1 MLKAPE
7 LTAGAAELLGAAA
20 VASGTGALLAS
31 GFDES
36 PAVDDAS
43 ELEESPLLDA
53 ELDEL
58 LLPELSAAPP
68 LEEELP
74 LEPEPSPPL
83 RPASGST
90 Y

>member
-1 MLKAPE
+1 

-20 VASGTGALLAS
+20 VASGPGALLAS

-36 PAVDDAS
+36 PAVDDAP
-43 ELEESPLLDA
+43 ELEESPLLGA

-58 LLPELSAAPP
+58 LLPELPAALPP
-68 LEEELP
+68 EEESP